1 MDADASDDGLTARLL
16 PGIQMTEGFEQMLS
30 GRQPAAE
37 CLKPSPFSDVVTV
50 LGSGPAAPRL
60 VTGAARLRAAR
71 ALLAQAR
78 ASFDLVIVDCP
89 ALLQIADATELVNA
103 VDAAIIVVNP
113 DDSIPDHLEMA
124 DWLTQCRSD
133 VIGYVYNRAQTRSP
147 STRHRGGVSATRTR
161 LAGPSRLRRCP
172 GGRQPLEQSQQPQEL
187 KSTCR
192 RPPSQP
198 GSKRRRLLGPA

>member
-1 MDADASDDGLTARLL
+1 M
-16 PGIQMTEGFEQMLS
+16 I
-30 GRQPAAE
+30 
-37 CLKPSPFSDVVTV
+37 TV

-124 DWLTQCRSD
+124 DWLTQCGSD
-133 VIGYVYNRAQTRSP
+133 VIGYVYNRAQMRSP

-161 LAGPSRLRRCP
+161 ARRCLRTSP
-172 GGRQPLEQSQQPQEL
+172 ISNRGTTALSSFSSPRGEVNLSSSSLLSRDPSADALL
-187 KSTCR
+187 DL
-192 RPPSQP
+192 PSQAQG
-198 GSKRRRLLGPA
+198 GSGRCLPSLVGS